1 MEKKTIKAP
10 LDVKEGTPG
19 KFKAVFS
26 TFNVIDLDGDVTLPG
41 AFKEGEEVRISYWSH
56 RWHDLPVGKGVIY
69 SDDKKAWVEGEF
81 FLDTEAGR
89 ETYMT
94 VKNLGG
100 LQEYSYGYDVLDSA
114 TGQFK
119 DKQVRF
125 LKSLKVFEVS
135 PVFLGAGIGTQTL
148 EIKGAKLSSKD
159 SGYTPEVV
167 SVLAKSRAGS
177 MLEY

>member
-10 LDVKEGTPG
+10 FEFKESGSG

-41 AFKEGEEVRISYWSH
+41 AFKDGEEVRISYWGH
-56 RWHDLPVGKGVIY
+56 RWHDLPSGRGVIHA
-69 SDDKKAWVEGEF
+69 DNEKAWVDGQF
-81 FLDTEAGR
+81 FLDTEAGL
-89 ETYMT
+89 ETYKT

-114 TGQFK
+114 TGRFE

-148 EIKGAKLSSKD
+148 EIKGNKQTIQEPGCS
-159 SGYTPEVV
+159 PEVI
-167 SVLAKSRAGS
+167 SILAKSRIGS
-177 MLEY
+177 MLE